1 MSLAA
6 GFGAALFGSF
16 GWGTWPVLI
25 KQHEASLGDG
35 FLFQL
40 WMCSGVLLVGL
51 ATLAA
56 APPEDGYAPGD
67 DHLAGELRPRLPLL
81 CMLTGVLWA
90 CGNAATVE
98 MVRCLGIGLAM
109 AVQTGTSIAVAY
121 AAGIAGP
128 CVQHECLP
136 PSQLGLAWMGW
147 TGCGLSVCGLLLF
160 AGVQPPTASEPAS
173 RRRMASGRYLS
184 VGPLAETELSVAEPE
199 DSPPPSPSEA
209 PVDEDCLPEQSLIA
223 ACRPRFGPS
232 EPLTAVPPSDA
243 DALAAPPLRRAGR
256 NGAKGG
262 PAAGPSEPLG
272 GSAVAAAALPAVG
285 EWEGEEATAP
295 LRGKGGSLG
304 GAWVRG
310 IALALYAGCMYGVQF
325 LPCAIYVIRHPD
337 TDPAAGALLRRMRVT
352 LAQFLG
358 SFCGAVGI
366 YAAYALGAQWRRLAV
381 HAVPLEAMLP
391 SIGAGAFLVS
401 ILWSL
406 FGYNEIRGR
415 RNLSLFCAAALC
427 NVTAS
432 CLIAAQRSL
441 ASAPPPLP
449 SPPLTPV
456 QLGPTPPP
464 PPLLPPPPLPLL
476 SVSGPPPCT
485 PADCAAHRRPQDL
498 DPNRTAAKD

>member
-199 DSPPPSPSEA
+199 VAAESPRSPS
-209 PVDEDCLPEQSLIA
+209 S
-223 ACRPRFGPS
+223 
-232 EPLTAVPPSDA
+232 
-243 DALAAPPLRRAGR
+243 DALAD
-256 NGAKGG
+256 
-262 PAAGPSEPLG
+262 
-272 GSAVAAAALPAVG
+272 AAAAPPAVG

-391 SIGAGAFLVS
+391 SIGAGLLWGVS
-401 ILWSL
+401 TVCTMVCDLEPLW
-406 FGYNEIRGR
+406 
-415 RNLSLFCAAALC
+415 
-427 NVTAS
+427 
-432 CLIAAQRSL
+432 
-441 ASAPPPLP
+441 ASARERRR
-449 SPPLTPV
+449 SRLTP
-456 QLGPTPPP
+456 
-464 PPLLPPPPLPLL
+464 
-476 SVSGPPPCT
+476 
-485 PADCAAHRRPQDL
+485 
-498 DPNRTAAKD
+498 